1 MYTYLYICV
10 YVLYYQ
16 TLAELM
22 KARGRLTEPEVRY
35 ILIQILE
42 ACRYMHENRV
52 IHRDIKLGNILLDKN
67 LDVKVGDFG
76 LSALL
81 LSTED
86 RKRTI
91 CGTPNYIAPEILF
104 GKEGH
109 DYKVDI
115 WSIGVLTYTLLVGR
129 HPFHQSEL
137 RDIYKKIRNNSHE
150 ASYGFPSEH
159 PISDAAKDLIARL
172 LVNDPRIPRRI
183 PSVALVREPTIQE
196 LFPRASLDNPN
207 PPGKSVDLLR
217 SAVNGTTEYC
227 KRQSLAPL
235 ELLSEDRVS
244 SNVHDTYRAS
254 ARLPCSVSIS
264 KGGK

>member
-1 MYTYLYICV
+1 GGFARVYQVQGEDERWFAAKVITKAALRQSKNKEKLLAEINIHRSMNHNSIIRFDSCFEDQTNVYLIVELCHNKA
-10 YVLYYQ
+10 
-16 TLAELM
+16 TELM

-172 LVNDPRIPRRI
+172 LVNDPKERL
-183 PSVALVREPTIQE
+183 SVPEVLQHP
-196 LFPRASLDNPN
+196 FF
-207 PPGKSVDLLR
+207 
-217 SAVNGTTEYC
+217 
-227 KRQSLAPL
+227 
-235 ELLSEDRVS
+235 
-244 SNVHDTYRAS
+244 
-254 ARLPCSVSIS
+254 
-264 KGGK
+264 